1 MFLLDPKP
9 MGLAFPKT
17 NSKTGPDN
25 SSYNAYQHGILYRFV
40 KITKLGLIY
49 HIRSYNTI
57 TTKDDAIQKN

>member
-1 MFLLDPKP
+1 

-17 NSKTGPDN
+17 ILKQNLT
-25 SSYNAYQHGILYRFV
+25 ILYRFA

-49 HIRSYNTI
+49 HIRSYSAI

>member
-1 MFLLDPKP
+1 

-25 SSYNAYQHGILYRFV
+25 SSYKHGILYRFA
-40 KITKLGLIY
+40 KIKKLGLIY
-49 HIRSYNTI
+49 HIRSYSAI